1 MWRALCK
8 VPTIKFLLLGN
19 HTVFL
24 PCMASQQKS
33 QFYINTLKLLF

>member
-24 PCMASQQKS
+24 LHGESTEKPILYK
-33 QFYINTLKLLF
+33 YI